1 MTREKTARNEIIEKI
16 SDELIEKY
24 GITREAIFGEE
35 GAFTQLQ
42 KRTIEKMLQ
51 GEMTYHLGY
60 PEGEKPKGVENKRN
74 GYSAKR
80 IITKDQALEIAIP
93 RDREGHFEP
102 LLIPRGKKRF
112 DGFDERILAMYAR
125 GMSVREIQGF
135 LQEQYQVEV
144 SHDLI
149 STVTDSVIAE
159 IKDWQGRPLE
169 ETYAVIFF
177 DAIRVKIRDGAQV
190 KNKAVYLALG
200 ISCEGSRDI
209 LGIWIEQNEG
219 AKFWQQIM
227 NELKNRGV
235 QDILIAV
242 VDGLKGF
249 PEAINNIYPKTQIQT
264 CIVHLIRHSLSFCGW
279 KERKAV
285 AQALKTIYQSPSAEI
300 AEQRLEEFGQ
310 SELGKKYPMI
320 TASWK
325 KNWEEIIPFFYYP
338 PEIRKIIY
346 TTNAIESVNMQL
358 RKIIKNRGHFPNDQ
372 AAIKLI
378 YLALRNVIKKWEKPS
393 LPIWGPA
400 SYQFSIVFGERFKK

>member
-1 MTREKTARNEIIEKI
+1 MSRVKTPRNETIEKI
-16 SDELIEKY
+16 SEELIEKY

-60 PEGEKPKGVENKRN
+60 PEREKPEESENKRN
-74 GYSAKR
+74 GYS
-80 IITKDQALEIAIP
+80 TKTILSKDKELEIAIP
-93 RDREGHFEP
+93 RDRQGDFEP
-102 LLIPRGKKRF
+102 LLIPKGKKRF
-112 DGFDERILAMYAR
+112 DGFDERILAMYGR

-144 SHDLI
+144 SHDVI
-149 STVTDSVIAE
+149 STVSESVIEE
-159 IKDWQGRPLE
+159 IKEWQTRPLE
-169 ETYAVIFF
+169 EVYAIIFF
-177 DAIRVKIRDGAQV
+177 DALRVKIREGAHV

-200 ISCEGSRDI
+200 VSCEGNRDI

-219 AKFWQQIM
+219 AKFWQQII

-242 VDGLKGF
+242 IDGLKGF
-249 PEAINNIYPKTQIQT
+249 PEAINNIYPQTQIQT

-279 KERKAV
+279 RERKAV
-285 AQALKTIYQSPSAEI
+285 AQELKTIYQSPTAEI
-300 AEQRLEEFGQ
+300 AQQRLEEFEQ
-310 SELGKKYPMI
+310 SEVGKKYPMI
-320 TASWK
+320 VSSWK

-338 PEIRKIIY
+338 AEIRRMIY

-372 AAIKLI
+372 AATKLI
-378 YLALRNVIKKWEKPS
+378 YLALRNVIKKWKNAPLMLWS
-393 LPIWGPA
+393 PA
-400 SYQFSIVFGERFKK
+400 SRQFAIFFGERFKK

>member
-1 MTREKTARNEIIEKI
+1 MPRVKTPRNETIEKI
-16 SDELIEKY
+16 SEELIEKY

-60 PEGEKPKGVENKRN
+60 PEREKPEESENKRN
-74 GYSAKR
+74 GYS
-80 IITKDQALEIAIP
+80 TKTILSKDKELEIAIP
-93 RDREGHFEP
+93 RDRQGDFEP
-102 LLIPRGKKRF
+102 LLIPKGKKRF
-112 DGFDERILAMYAR
+112 DGFDERILAMYGR

-149 STVTDSVIAE
+149 STVSESVIEE
-159 IKDWQGRPLE
+159 IKEWQNRPLE
-169 ETYAVIFF
+169 EVYAIIFF
-177 DAIRVKIRDGAQV
+177 DALRVKIREGAHV

-200 ISCEGSRDI
+200 VSCEGNRDI

-219 AKFWQQIM
+219 AKFWQQII

-242 VDGLKGF
+242 IDGLKGF
-249 PEAINNIYPKTQIQT
+249 PEAINNIYPQTQIQT

-279 KERKAV
+279 RERKAV
-285 AQALKTIYQSPSAEI
+285 AQELKTIYQSPTAEI
-300 AEQRLEEFGQ
+300 AQQRLEEFEQ
-310 SELGKKYPMI
+310 SEVGKKYPMI
-320 TASWK
+320 VSSWK

-338 PEIRKIIY
+338 AEIRRMIY

-372 AAIKLI
+372 AATKLI
-378 YLALRNVIKKWEKPS
+378 YLALRNVIKKWKNAPLMLWS
-393 LPIWGPA
+393 PA
-400 SYQFSIVFGERFKK
+400 SRQFAIFFGERFKK